1 MLMQIGKLRIKFIAK
16 LGAMGKYQDGKDKFH
31 IIIPKQYIDQI
42 KKYTRSPHCLE
53 MDNEI

>member
-42 KKYTRSPHCLE
+42 KKYKGTHVRIE